1 MKTKSKVILFTI
13 LIISMSAYIVRVAFV
28 NINFNTL
35 SSEEITYKLDDE
47 VPIENNY
54 FNSSVENADGYT
66 IKVLSTEF
74 VSMDEF
80 QAEHKD
86 FVSDLF
92 AENVLLV
99 KVLVRNVDN
108 TNGGINFGYYLI
120 QEGSYISFLNRDAYP
135 FVNKHD
141 TLMFSIKPNTEMEF
155 VLPFNIDSN
164 YIDIEKLKSG
174 TPTLVVSLYP
184 HKKVI
189 ELK

>member
-1 MKTKSKVILFTI
+1 
-13 LIISMSAYIVRVAFV
+13 
-28 NINFNTL
+28 
-35 SSEEITYKLDDE
+35 
-47 VPIENNY
+47 
-54 FNSSVENADGYT
+54 
-66 IKVLSTEF
+66 
-74 VSMDEF
+74 MDEF

-86 FVSDLF
+86 FASDLF